1 MMTDPISDLLTRIRN
16 AGRAGHAVTACPSS
30 KLLLGVARV
39 LEAEGF
45 LSGVRVEAEAG
56 FPKLVLTLRYQ
67 PDGTQPVVEGIRR
80 VSKPGRRVYVSAD
93 RVPRVRNGLGVAVL
107 STSRGILADRQ
118 AREESVGGEVLCE
131 VW

>member
-1 MMTDPISDLLTRIRN
+1 MMTDPIADLLTRIRN
-16 AGRAGHAVTACPSS
+16 AGRAGHAETVCPSS

-39 LEAEGF
+39 LEAEGY
-45 LSGVRVEAEAG
+45 LAGVRVEAEAG
-56 FPKLVLTLRYQ
+56 FPRLVMKLRYQ
-67 PDGTQPVVEGIRR
+67 PDGARPVVEGIRR